1 MNHSLGHLSVAVDAF
16 EVFESGCLYFPCPN
30 HAFSNVG
37 TRLAWC
43 CFRDVLEGNRA
54 YLALYVYSVEQRTR
68 YFVHVSLNLAWCT
81 DATMSRVAI
90 ISARTWI
97 HARHK
102 HEGAWIVY
110 RVFGSADIDVAVF
123 QRLAQYFQGGF
134 AELWELTKPK
144 ILA

>member
-1 MNHSLGHLSVAVDAF
+1 M
-16 EVFESGCLYFPCPN
+16 
-30 HAFSNVG
+30 
-37 TRLAWC
+37 
-43 CFRDVLEGNRA
+43 
-54 YLALYVYSVEQRTR
+54 
-68 YFVHVSLNLAWCT
+68 NLAWCT

-134 AELWELTKPK
+134 AELWELVTKKNPVVSQ
-144 ILA
+144 